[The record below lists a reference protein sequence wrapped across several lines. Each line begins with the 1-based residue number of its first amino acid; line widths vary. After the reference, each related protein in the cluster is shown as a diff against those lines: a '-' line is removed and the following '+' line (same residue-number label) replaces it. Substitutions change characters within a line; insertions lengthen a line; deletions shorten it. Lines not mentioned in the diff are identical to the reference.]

1 MLVVVTQAS
10 PFTLPADDQAL
21 ALAYTQE
28 LAQQLAPTA
37 QPSSSVQDPDQQQ
50 QQHTPLSPNTPV
62 NEEEHQPRDPLAE
75 AKEIARLNI
84 MDKILIALGPPFG
97 EKLPKA
103 PTNDTLATVPTPI
116 QINAE
121 PCPYKYKRCSSQTYF
136 PSCEVPRNTDPE
148 IWPQR
153 FNLFFNLSREFNNKV
168 DVMAATLRLYKNDS
182 LPLEIPKNLFIN
194 AYIYNKSLTRK
205 RHRARLVA
213 GTKILSDYIGWVTLP
228 VEPMVRRW
236 RRRRNNHGLLITVI
250 DVDDIP
256 WDAPRIFVTMD
267 CTSGNN
273 SLLPLPFEV
282 QTEEEGQR
290 YPALNVRLGSPDGEP
305 GTTPSTSP
313 APDNT
318 TTVEN
323 STLMQSDEPDIYD
336 YDYTMAV
343 SEQSLM
349 STQDPL
355 IEDYSSQDSQPEE
368 EEEEEPQTDIPE
380 TPESHLLYHANEGRH
395 SPGEGGRGHDI
406 NEGDPVFVGLTNH
419 RHRHHSRP
427 GVETQTHRSSLPLVP
442 HPTSP
447 YTSRADRED
456 HVVDDAQLDSAHTP
470 LPIPP
475 APTTTTTTTTHFPV
489 LPHSLRTVDQPMT
502 DEELISAS
510 QQLRYLEQV
519 GVDRAALEPDRT
531 PGNEREQRMLRRPSV
546 DERRPMTERGEQ
558 GRKSRRERQRGIKD
572 RRLARR
578 FRGMH
583 HQRRG

>member
-1 MLVVVTQAS
+1 MQEPPRYHACFLDFLGQNELC
-10 PFTLPADDQAL
+10 FDDSNWR
-21 ALAYTQE
+21 T
-28 LAQQLAPTA
+28 PH
-37 QPSSSVQDPDQQQ
+37 SSSSSSSSRQSASGIKKV
-50 QQHTPLSPNTPV
+50 
-62 NEEEHQPRDPLAE
+62 EHSQAVSWGTV

-116 QINAE
+116 QINAL

-153 FNLFFNLSREFNNKV
+153 FNLFFNLSREFNYKV

-182 LPLEIPKNLFIN
+182 LPLEVPKNLFIN

-205 RHRARLVA
+205 RHRTRLVT
-213 GTKILSDYIGWVTLP
+213 GTKILSDYIGWVTLS

-236 RRRRNNHGLLITVI
+236 RRRRSNHGLLITVI

-267 CTSGNN
+267 CTSG
-273 SLLPLPFEV
+273 LLPLPFEV

-290 YPALNVRLGSPDGEP
+290 YPALNVRLGSPDDEP
-305 GTTPSTSP
+305 GATLSTSP
-313 APDNT
+313 APDYN

-336 YDYTMAV
+336 YDDTIGV

-368 EEEEEPQTDIPE
+368 EEEDEEAQIDIPE
-380 TPESHLLYHANEGRH
+380 TPESHLLYHANEGQH

-406 NEGDPVFVGLTNH
+406 SEGDPVFVGLTNH

-427 GVETQTHRSSLPLVP
+427 GGVETQTDHQSTHRSPLPPVP

-456 HVVDDAQLDSAHTP
+456 HVVDDTQPDTAHIHGHTP
-470 LPIPP
+470 LPLPP
-475 APTTTTTTTTHFPV
+475 APTTTTTTTHFPV
-489 LPHSLRTVDQPMT
+489 LPPSLRTVDQPMT

-510 QQLRYLEQV
+510 QQLRFMEQV
-519 GVDRAALEPDRT
+519 GVDRATFEPNRT
-531 PGNEREQRMLRRPSV
+531 PGNETEQRMLRRPSV
-546 DERRPMTERGEQ
+546 EERRPITERGEQ
-558 GRKSRRERQRGIKD
+558 GRKSRRERQRGLKD
-572 RRLARR
+572 RRLPRR
-578 FRGMH
+578 FRGMY